1 MRTEIRLAIAIGSAW
16 GLSEAV
22 VRLSTRAV
30 CPAGMI
36 GSALTG
42 AALLFFFFGR
52 GAGLKPFSLILT
64 ALAAAAL
71 KVGTSL
77 AVGVPLLHGAIWNP
91 VFAYSLEMAAFL
103 LVMATAGG
111 WAGQSLLRT
120 AFTGGSA
127 ALVAALAF
135 PLSGAVTGFPVCT
148 MPGSNL
154 PVSWAY
160 APVAVVLAMAA
171 SPLGLMAGNALR
183 RGWEYGPERGSRR
196 PLAIHAAAVAAGLLT
211 LLLAFLDK
219 HISS

>member
-1 MRTEIRLAIAIGSAW
+1 MRTETRLAIAIGFAW

-22 VRLSTRAV
+22 VRLSTRAA
-30 CPAGMI
+30 CPTGVI

-42 AALLFFFFGR
+42 TALLFFFFGR
-52 GAGLKPFSLILT
+52 GVGLRPFSLILT

-71 KVGTSL
+71 KVGSSL
-77 AVGVPLLHGAIWNP
+77 AVGVPLRHAAIWNP
-91 VFAYSLEMAAFL
+91 VFAYFLEMTAFL
-103 LVMATAGG
+103 FVIAAMGG
-111 WAGQSLLRT
+111 WVGQRLLRT

-148 MPGSNL
+148 MPGSDL
-154 PVSWAY
+154 PVSWAH

-171 SPLGLMAGNALR
+171 SPLGMMAGNALR
-183 RGWEYGPERGSRR
+183 RGGGYGLGRSSRR
-196 PLAIHAAAVAAGLLT
+196 PLVIHVAAVAAGLLT

-219 HISS
+219 HVSS